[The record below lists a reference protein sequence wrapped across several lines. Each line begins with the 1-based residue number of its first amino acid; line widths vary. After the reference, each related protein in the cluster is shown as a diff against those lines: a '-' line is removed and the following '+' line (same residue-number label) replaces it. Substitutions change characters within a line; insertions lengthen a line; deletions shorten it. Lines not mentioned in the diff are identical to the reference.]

1 LIHTCNSFVEGCQ
14 PRYPSSGI
22 AGMRKR
28 LDPCLDPRWVHRS
41 QRSYIQ
47 SSTNSL
53 FSVRAVL
60 EDEQPPL
67 QEPVPHKKS
76 KPNHAPRSEFCF
88 PLFFFLLPPC
98 LLSNHSRLKAGSFV
112 AKRWKADGKTY
123 FGVVDEV
130 SYGDN
135 NALQSVSISY
145 VDGDHEDHHCDDSSF
160 DSNDFRI
167 VPASVPQGGAGDLV
181 HMVDLAG
188 AHIRSTLVKQMEARL
203 WDKLHSFITQRS
215 TNVRLG
221 SWCRVTLKWSRDEHR
236 LYFASIE
243 PRQLQTDAEMIAI
256 LFPYKGALPWKRIG
270 HRKQEPNQLQRIV
283 VCAKGFVKHTKD
295 HTTVKFAYARF
306 DLIDGVWVNR
316 WVQPDGAP
324 WDKKD

>member
-1 LIHTCNSFVEGCQ
+1 VGSQACENDLIHVWTLAGCTAASEVTFKALQ
-14 PRYPSSGI
+14 T
-22 AGMRKR
+22 
-28 LDPCLDPRWVHRS
+28 LCFPCALFLRMNNRHFRNPCHIRS
-41 QRSYIQ
+41 Q
-47 SSTNSL
+47 SL
-53 FSVRAVL
+53 IMPQGLNFAS
-60 EDEQPPL
+60 
-67 QEPVPHKKS
+67 
-76 KPNHAPRSEFCF
+76 
-88 PLFFFLLPPC
+88 LFFFSSYR

-167 VPASVPQGGAGDLV
+167 VPVSVPQGGAGDLV